1 MVIRVLALQAHNTQ
15 LLNLLKKEHAAH
27 NAAVEALAE
36 SSNGSSSSTTVPSHN
51 EAEPTQRKFHFKT
64 SHKRHILLKFYY
76 LGWDYQGF
84 TSQEHTTQTIEHHLF
99 KALTKTCL
107 IETRETSNYHRCGR
121 TDKGVSAFSQVI
133 SIDVRSKF
141 SPELQMNEESLK
153 NEMNYCE
160 ALNRVLPANIKCL
173 SWAPCE
179 KAAYSA
185 RLEKPVFHI
194 LFLFYNILLF
204 RFDCKKRSYRY
215 FFPRGNMN
223 IEAMRS
229 ACKHLVGIN
238 DFRNLCKMDVQN
250 GVVEFI
256 REIKGADIH
265 LASESLEDPGYDMFY
280 MELIGKAY
288 LWHQVR
294 CIMAILLLVGQEQEH
309 PDVMAELMDVAKNPW
324 YERLFLC
331 DVTSRSERILTVGI
345 LRSTPQYSMASD
357 LALNL
362 WNVEYKDESDTDEN
376 GVQFKSVQ
384 WQYDELNL
392 RRLIIVLQSQWTTSS
407 VQYDLI

>member
-1 MVIRVLALQAHNTQ
+1 MLALQAHNTQ

-36 SSNGSSSSTTVPSHN
+36 SSNGTPSGSSTSQSHQP
-51 EAEPTQRKFHFKT
+51 EDEQQPTQRKFHFKT

-107 IETRETSNYHRCGR
+107 IEQRETSNYHRCGR

-141 SPELQMNEESLK
+141 APDLQMDEESLK

-179 KAAYSA
+179 NAAYSA
-185 RLEKPVFHI
+185 RLLLSQNQFQYI
-194 LFLFYNILLF
+194 ITLYNCICLNF
-204 RFDCKKRSYRY
+204 SRFDCKKRSYRY
-215 FFPRGNMN
+215 FFPRGSMN
-223 IEAMRS
+223 IDAMRT

-256 REIKGADIH
+256 REIKGADVH
-265 LASESLEDPGYDMFY
+265 LASESLQDPAYDMFY

-309 PDVMAELMDVAKNPW
+309 PDVMAELMDVEKNPW
-324 YERLFLC
+324 
-331 DVTSRSERILTVGI
+331 
-345 LRSTPQYSMASD
+345 
-357 LALNL
+357 
-362 WNVEYKDESDTDEN
+362 
-376 GVQFKSVQ
+376 
-384 WQYDELNL
+384 
-392 RRLIIVLQSQWTTSS
+392 
-407 VQYDLI
+407 

>member
-1 MVIRVLALQAHNTQ
+1 MLALQAHNTQ

-36 SSNGSSSSTTVPSHN
+36 TNSNGSSSQNASDSS
-51 EAEPTQRKFHFKT
+51 EPAQRKFHFKT

-141 SPELQMNEESLK
+141 APELQMTADSLK

-179 KAAYSA
+179 NAAYSA
-185 RLEKPVFHI
+185 R
-194 LFLFYNILLF
+194 
-204 RFDCKKRSYRY
+204 
-215 FFPRGNMN
+215 
-223 IEAMRS
+223 
-229 ACKHLVGIN
+229 
-238 DFRNLCKMDVQN
+238 
-250 GVVEFI
+250 
-256 REIKGADIH
+256 
-265 LASESLEDPGYDMFY
+265 
-280 MELIGKAY
+280 
-288 LWHQVR
+288 
-294 CIMAILLLVGQEQEH
+294 
-309 PDVMAELMDVAKNPW
+309 
-324 YERLFLC
+324 
-331 DVTSRSERILTVGI
+331 
-345 LRSTPQYSMASD
+345 
-357 LALNL
+357 
-362 WNVEYKDESDTDEN
+362 
-376 GVQFKSVQ
+376 
-384 WQYDELNL
+384 
-392 RRLIIVLQSQWTTSS
+392 
-407 VQYDLI
+407 